1 MAIPVDTLKAAED
14 SIRTMLS
21 QQFGGK
27 IVFDPVRVEVTTD
40 HYGEDNLDIVVVY
53 DGESDVL
60 DPDQLNW
67 VSMELAAILA
77 TEGFHNIPT
86 ESYIH
91 KREYADWLALERQPP
106 WERQDG

>member
-1 MAIPVDTLKAAED
+1 MAIPGDTLKTAEN
-14 SIRTMLS
+14 SIRTMLN
-21 QQFGGK
+21 QQFGGSV
-27 IVFDPVRVEVTTD
+27 VFDLVRVEATKD

-53 DGESDVL
+53 DSESDVL
-60 DPDQLNW
+60 DADQLNL
-67 VSMELAAILA
+67 VSMDLAAILA

-91 KREYADWLALERQPP
+91 KREYADWLALKQQPP